1 MEYHLYLYRPVLF
14 DIIATMLLTVDE
26 VDNAIDKGQNIIC
39 TIQVCTLSTSLLS
52 KGYRIFVHYKKE
64 DEQKQFEITLGK
76 CENTTREIRAG
87 HNLEKM
93 LLSGEFDLS

>member
-1 MEYHLYLYRPVLF
+1 MEYHLYLYRPALF

-26 VDNAIDKGQNIIC
+26 VDNAIDKKQNIIS

-52 KGYRIFVHYKKE
+52 KGYRIFIHYKKD

-76 CENTTREIRAG
+76 CEHTSREIRAG
-87 HNLEKM
+87 HDLARL
-93 LLSGEFDLS
+93 LLSGEFDLT